1 MCFKL
6 VFWTVYVL
14 QSSNPEYITVGM
26 KYLGLLFQKG
36 LYILQNLDFAIGQNI
51 SHLAAG
57 NTSFFILTAMSSVR
71 IMITNS
77 TSLLHTD

>member
-6 VFWTVYVL
+6 VLWTVYVL

-57 NTSFFILTAMSSVR
+57 NTSFFILTEHTVLLLTVHTVC
-71 IMITNS
+71 IMGFV
-77 TSLLHTD
+77 